1 MKGDVLQTVRKNPG
15 VTHGKSKPPVYIFAA
30 LGTMLAAHML
40 VPIAPVLAFPWN
52 LIGLVPLFLGAAL
65 AVYALRLF
73 AFHKTTPEPFGVSGA
88 LVTGGPFRV
97 TRNPM
102 YLGTILMVSGVAA
115 LFGTA
120 GPWLVVPV
128 LGYLLDAVF
137 VRREEEKME
146 LLFGDAYKNYKNRVR
161 RWI

>member
-1 MKGDVLQTVRKNPG
+1 MKGDVMQNVRGNLG
-15 VTHGKSKPPVYIFAA
+15 VTLGKKKPPVYVFAA
-30 LGTMLAAHML
+30 LVAMLAAHIL
-40 VPIAPVLAFPWN
+40 VPITQVIVFPWT
-52 LIGLVPLFLGAAL
+52 LLGIAPLFLGAAL
-65 AVYALRLF
+65 AVYAIRLF
-73 AFHKTTPEPFGVSGA
+73 ASHKTTPEPFGISGV

-102 YLGTILMVSGVAA
+102 YLGIILMVSGVAA

-128 LGYLLDAVF
+128 LGILLDVVF

-146 LLFGDAYKNYKNRVR
+146 LLFGDAYRNYKNRVR

>member
-1 MKGDVLQTVRKNPG
+1 MQTCRGNSG
-15 VTHGKSKPPVYIFAA
+15 VALGKMKPPVYVLAA
-30 LGTMLAAHML
+30 LLAMLAAHAL
-40 VPIAPVLAFPWN
+40 VPIARVLPFPWN
-52 LIGLVPLFLGAAL
+52 LIGLAPLFLGAAL
-65 AVYALRLF
+65 AVYAIRLF
-73 AFHKTTPEPFGVSGA
+73 ASHKTTPEPFGVSGA

-102 YLGTILMVSGVAA
+102 YLGIILMVAGVAA

-120 GPWLVVPV
+120 GPWLIVPV
-128 LGYLLDAVF
+128 LGILLDVVF

-146 LLFGDAYKNYKNRVR
+146 LLFGDAYRNYKNHVR